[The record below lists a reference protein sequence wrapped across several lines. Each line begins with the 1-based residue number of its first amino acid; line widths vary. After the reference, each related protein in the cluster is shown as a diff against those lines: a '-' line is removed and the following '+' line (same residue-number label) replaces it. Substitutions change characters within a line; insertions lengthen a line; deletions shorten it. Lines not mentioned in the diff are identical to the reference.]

1 MACSGVKPWSME
13 GLSKADAVGWSC
25 HSCGRSVTG
34 LYWKREPPAMAAR
47 GLDALKPQNGWA
59 ESRTEAFSSLRA
71 AAVSLPLAWPG
82 FGGSMGPPPLCTRVV
97 PLAERVAL
105 RVHGTPLLFLPVFMP
120 TAQKMSLVASGKGK
134 LRPRE
139 RVLRGCDPS
148 CLPPLIPCSLLGPAL
163 NQVPSTQEKWA
174 ILSTSSLAGLTSLQ
188 KIPNLGVGRQRPPSA
203 C

>member
-1 MACSGVKPWSME
+1 
-13 GLSKADAVGWSC
+13 
-25 HSCGRSVTG
+25 
-34 LYWKREPPAMAAR
+34 
-47 GLDALKPQNGWA
+47 
-59 ESRTEAFSSLRA
+59 
-71 AAVSLPLAWPG
+71 
-82 FGGSMGPPPLCTRVV
+82 MGPPPLCTHVV

-139 RVLRGCDPS
+139 RVLRGWDRS
-148 CLPPLIPCSLLGPAL
+148 LPPLSPCSLLGPAL
-163 NQVPSTQEKWA
+163 NRVPSTQEKWA

-188 KIPNLGVGRQRPPSA
+188 KIPNLGVGRQRPPSS